1 MSDPAQTAIDQA
13 KDIGA
18 LQADMANIKATVSEM
33 DRKLDELVSA
43 ANMGKG
49 AWWVSVKVGG
59 AIVTILAAFAWV
71 WQHVPHPF
79 RN

>member
-1 MSDPAQTAIDQA
+1 MSDAAQTVIDQA

-49 AWWVSVKVGG
+49 AWWASVKVGG
-59 AIVTILAAFAWV
+59 VIVTILAAFAWI